1 MVQIKARQ
9 PSERQHSTQLLSVNS
24 ESQSE
29 NLLRRQPIDLQ
40 FIEKFYHEGTY
51 EFSEPEIEYNE
62 VSPSQFNIE
71 NQRFDEEAL
80 KDHSSVLAD
89 DPASST
95 PLKQFHADQLKK
107 DFD

>member
-1 MVQIKARQ
+1 MRK
-9 PSERQHSTQLLSVNS
+9 
-24 ESQSE
+24 
-29 NLLRRQPIDLQ
+29 QPIDLN
-40 FIEKFYHEGTY
+40 FVEKFYHEGTY

-80 KDHSSVLAD
+80 RANSEIPEYEKA
-89 DPASST
+89 ARST
-95 PLKQFHADQLKK
+95 PLKQFNLEDLKK